1 MPPPLP
7 RGGLGIPQSFAFS
20 PEAPLSGATATTA
33 ASGGNRE
40 SLLGPR
46 PAGCKRQRS
55 RRWVPQPGLGER
67 SETERLYEGQ
77 PDREALAK
85 LNLSVIAYAMPPPLP
100 RGGLGIPQSFAFSPE
115 APLSGA
121 TATTAASGG
130 NRESLLGPRP
140 AGCKRQRSRRWVP
153 QPGLG
158 ERSET
163 ERLYEGQPDREA
175 LAGLNLSVTADAVPP
190 PLPRGGLGIPQS
202 LASSPEAPL
211 LGELANEV
219 RLRGWTKDSLT
230 GKLLLNSTSPSR
242 LTPCHL
248 PYRGE
253 ALAFRKA
260 LPLRQRLPY
269 QGQRRRP
276 PPAAETGSR
285 CWGRGQQDASD
296 SEADAGCRNPAL
308 SNEVRLRGWTKDS
321 LTASH

>member
-7 RGGLGIPQSFAFS
+7 RGGLGIPQSFASS
-20 PEAPLSGATATTA
+20 PEAPLLGATATTA

-67 SETERLYEGQ
+67 SETERL
-77 PDREALAK
+77 D
-85 LNLSVIAYAMPPPLP
+85 
-100 RGGLGIPQSFAFSPE
+100 
-115 APLSGA
+115 
-121 TATTAASGG
+121 
-130 NRESLLGPRP
+130 
-140 AGCKRQRSRRWVP
+140 
-153 QPGLG
+153 
-158 ERSET
+158 
-163 ERLYEGQPDREA
+163 EGQPDREA
-175 LAGLNLSVTADAVPP
+175 LAGLNLSVTPAA
-190 PLPRGGLGIPQS
+190 
-202 LASSPEAPL
+202 
-211 LGELANEV
+211 
-219 RLRGWTKDSLT
+219 
-230 GKLLLNSTSPSR
+230 
-242 LTPCHL
+242 CHL

-296 SEADAGCRNPAL
+296 SAADAGCRNPAL
-308 SNEVRLRGWTKDS
+308 SNEVRLRGCTKDGLTGKLLLNSTSPSS
-321 LTASH
+321 LTRCHLPYRGEALAFRKALPPRQRLPY